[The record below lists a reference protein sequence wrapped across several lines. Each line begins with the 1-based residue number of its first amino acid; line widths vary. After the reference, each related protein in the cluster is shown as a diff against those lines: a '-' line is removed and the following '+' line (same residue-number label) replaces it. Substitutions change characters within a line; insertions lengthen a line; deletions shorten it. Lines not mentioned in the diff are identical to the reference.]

1 MPERES
7 FHVRAAAEQS
17 DDHVRLA
24 LRVTLP
30 DGVHIEPHEPTD
42 PYLIPTVLAV
52 DGVEDLAVTY
62 PHPVVKDLGWN
73 GLALTVL
80 EGALDFVVTGRLP
93 ADTTRLTGTLA
104 YQPCVGGACLPPR
117 TVRWEA
123 PTSGVTEYSVLH
135 ALAAR

>member
-7 FHVRAAAEQS
+7 FRVRAAAERS
-17 DDHVRLA
+17 DDHVRVT

-30 DGVHIEPHEPTD
+30 DGVHIEPHQPTD

-52 DGVEDLAVTY
+52 EGVEDLAITY
-62 PHPVVKDLGWN
+62 PRPVVKDLGWN

-80 EGALDFVVTGRLP
+80 EGALDFVVTGRVP
-93 ADTTRLTGTLA
+93 ADTTHLTGTLA

-117 TVRWEA
+117 TVNWEA
-123 PTSGVTEYSVLH
+123 PTAGVAEYSVLD
-135 ALAAR
+135 ALAAW